1 MYEPLVGS
9 SLLGTRSPENSTMY
23 SPLKHSLMPW
33 FLFRVCDPCQR
44 LQFLGLSRQWY
55 WKFSSMWKSL
65 IFSLISEWM
74 NEFYVSSLASVACFS
89 VHVCGFCCWFK
100 LNLEQSRLGGKCR
113 WFNVCHTSHPR
124 SNISVCCQCA
134 LSNIKPKAGVSI
146 YTKLPQ
152 QVLAIG
158 RQWPPNTFSESLGD
172 RKAGI
177 FIQ

>member
-9 SLLGTRSPENSTMY
+9 SLYHITQVHKVARKFNNVIPPKKTLWCFDSSSVSVT
-23 SPLKHSLMPW
+23 
-33 FLFRVCDPCQR
+33 
-44 LQFLGLSRQWY
+44 LGLSRHWY
-55 WKFSSMWKSL
+55 WKLSSIWKSL

-74 NEFYVSSLASVACFS
+74 NESYVSPLASVACFS
-89 VHVCGFCCWFK
+89 VHVYGFCCWFK
-100 LNLEQSRLGGKCR
+100 LNLEQSRLGSKCR

-124 SNISVCCQCA
+124 SNISVSCQCA

-158 RQWPPNTFSESLGD
+158 RQWPPNTFSGSLGD

>member
-1 MYEPLVGS
+1 ML
-9 SLLGTRSPENSTMY
+9 
-23 SPLKHSLMPW
+23 W
-33 FLFRVCDPCQR
+33 FLFRVRDPCQR

-100 LNLEQSRLGGKCR
+100 LNLEQSRLGSKCR

-158 RQWPPNTFSESLGD
+158 RQWPPNTFSGSLLVTEK
-172 RKAGI
+172 RAFSFNK
-177 FIQ
+177 F